1 MTARPAGAG
10 PDTGSRFT
18 GLGGRVWSVIVATW
32 AAVTGVAPHVLH
44 HVGPLAGTA
53 LVAGAGGRLL
63 FGVVGI
69 VGTIPLLRRLYR
81 HFGTWIAPAIALVV
95 FAAVY
100 AFSTSVIGP
109 QISGPVEE
117 TPQVE
122 TPEHDEHGHGTNTP
136 TNP

>member
-1 MTARPAGAG
+1 
-10 PDTGSRFT
+10 
-18 GLGGRVWSVIVATW
+18 V
-32 AAVTGVAPHVLH
+32 
-44 HVGPLAGTA
+44 VGPLAGTA

-69 VGTIPLLRRLYR
+69 VATIPLLRSLYR
-81 HFGTWIAPAIALVV
+81 RFDTWIAPAIALVV

-100 AFSTSVIGP
+100 SFSTFVIGP
-109 QISGPVEE
+109 RISGPVEE

-122 TPEHDEHGHGTNTP
+122 VPQHDEHGHGATTP

>member
-1 MTARPAGAG
+1 V
-10 PDTGSRFT
+10 T

-63 FGVVGI
+63 FGIIGI
-69 VGTIPLLRRLYR
+69 VATIPLLRRLHR
-81 HFGTWIAPAIALVV
+81 HFGTWIAPAIALLV

-100 AFSTSVIGP
+100 AFSTFVIGP
-109 QISGPVEE
+109 QISGPAEE

-122 TPEHDEHGHGTNTP
+122 TPEHDEHGHGATTP

>member
-1 MTARPAGAG
+1 MTRRPASTG
-10 PDTGSRFT
+10 PHTQPRPT

-32 AAVTGVAPHVLH
+32 AAVTGVAPHLLH

-63 FGVVGI
+63 FGI
-69 VGTIPLLRRLYR
+69 VGVVATIPLLRNVYR
-81 HFGTWIAPAIALVV
+81 RFDTWVAPAIALVV

-100 AFSTSVIGP
+100 AFSTLVIGP
-109 QISGPVEE
+109 RISGAAEE

-122 TPEHDEHGHGTNTP
+122 APEHDDHGHGATTP

>member
-1 MTARPAGAG
+1 MTARPAGTG
-10 PDTGSRFT
+10 PDTEPRPT
-18 GLGGRVWSVIVATW
+18 ALGGRVWSVIVATW

-53 LVAGAGGRLL
+53 LVAGAGSRLL

-69 VGTIPLLRRLYR
+69 VATIPLLRRLYR
-81 HFGTWIAPAIALVV
+81 RFDTWIAPAIALVV
-95 FAAVY
+95 FAAAY
-100 AFSTSVIGP
+100 SFSTFVIGP

-122 TPEHDEHGHGTNTP
+122 APEHDEHGHGTNTP